1 MALLE
6 CEIEGNKHR
15 TQINNEKHNMPSFI
29 IVTSSK
35 IALSDIINKHKLL
48 QRQQNK
54 ISINQTIQNR
64 TQRYNRTINWNIFLY
79 LYHVSDNFLS
89 LHMFW
94 YNIEK

>member
-35 IALSDIINKHKLL
+35 IALSDIIQQT

-54 ISINQTIQNR
+54 ISINQTIYQNR